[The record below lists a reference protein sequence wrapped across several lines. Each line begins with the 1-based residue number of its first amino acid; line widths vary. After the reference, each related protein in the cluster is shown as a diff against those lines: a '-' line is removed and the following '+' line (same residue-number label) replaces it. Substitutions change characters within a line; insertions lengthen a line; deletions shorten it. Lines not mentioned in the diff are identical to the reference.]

1 MRPKAMFIL
10 GSGSY
15 SQIYG
20 PEEVADI
27 EKMCDVFCEPQT
39 KESVAA
45 HPELLAETEIIFS
58 GWGAP
63 KLDAAFLA
71 AAPKLKAVFY
81 GAGSVR
87 GMVTDEMWDRGIIVT
102 SSWAANAIP
111 VSEYTL
117 AEILFSL
124 KLGWRWAYRAKA
136 DQAYPKKDQTV
147 PGCYG
152 STIGLISLGMI
163 GLPMRIG
170 MVLPFL
176 LKSSLA
182 RLTVRSIGWMRPTKW
197 NQREFFASK

>member
-10 GSGSY
+10 NAGSY

-27 EKMCDVFCEPQT
+27 EKMCDVFCAPQT

-71 AAPKLKAVFY
+71 KAPKLKAVFY

-87 GMVTDEMWDRGIIVT
+87 GMVTDER
-102 SSWAANAIP
+102 AATA
-111 VSEYTL
+111 
-117 AEILFSL
+117 
-124 KLGWRWAYRAKA
+124 
-136 DQAYPKKDQTV
+136 
-147 PGCYG
+147 
-152 STIGLISLGMI
+152 
-163 GLPMRIG
+163 
-170 MVLPFL
+170 
-176 LKSSLA
+176 A
-182 RLTVRSIGWMRPTKW
+182 RSV
-197 NQREFFASK
+197 